1 MPINNQ
7 LILINDGGSTKK
19 PSSSGSSSKK
29 TSTSSA
35 KKQIEAGRNRR
46 KFNQTTTAAQ
56 KAEPERVTLPTWTQ
70 IKAGRARREF
80 NNTVPGVTAS
90 KLNASKELAD
100 TRANTWKKLSSIH
113 EEKQSRLEASKE
125 KLENYRNQSGFKYL
139 ANDYET
145 KINRANQA
153 LSNYQANPSTFNANQ
168 FNAAL
173 RDLQRWENDHKR
185 DLDKYSQL
193 TDDYNTAA
201 REYNRSAESLNRYA
215 SAAQRAEENYTT
227 LFGNFDWSN
236 QGGLSASVKKDYQ
249 NVLTAQNQAKRQMK
263 KDLETQRD
271 QLQSQIEAMSRAA
284 KNSIDRGTGNANL
297 QLQQL
302 RQLNEQLQTVE
313 SNLATLQ
320 EQEEAQKLEE
330 LAKNDPQFKS
340 DAKKGE
346 QLVDEYL
353 RIIMNSGNLDSYEEY
368 NAMTDEQKEIYSYY
382 MYTDPEKANA
392 YKQGISREI
401 NQTLATRRQNLMEQS
416 IEENPT
422 LAGLSTI
429 ITRPFT
435 TGRAAAEAIASLGQD
450 GNRIADPNT
459 RGQAQLRAEETAR
472 QASLEQMNNPVLQT
486 LGQAGYAIA
495 DMAPALVANAY
506 LPGAG
511 TAYMG
516 LMGGASGYADAANRG
531 LTNQQAMAFGATSA
545 VVSTALEKIG
555 LDKIGAA
562 LAGGKKPATQLLRQ
576 VLGSFLA
583 EGSEEAAEQ
592 VAQTIYDELIS
603 GTKSARN
610 QAVQQYMNQ
619 GMSRQQAEKKA
630 WEDIGSETLQS
641 FIVGGIAG
649 GAMSGAAGVV
659 NNATDSRLSQNL
671 QQFGLTK
678 EEADS
683 LVKAQRPARQYSA
696 QEPVNTERVQPVNT
710 EVQNKIS
717 QLSNDIGVTTV
728 FDDTLAST
736 ENGYYDT
743 QTGEIHINPNADS
756 VNTVFSHE
764 LTHSLENTQAYQ
776 KLKDLVLNELG
787 DEAETLRQQK
797 TELYNKL
804 GKELDVDSELVADYI
819 SQNLFTDEDSIRRVA
834 ETDRSLATRIKNW
847 ITRMIAKVTGNSE
860 KAFLKR
866 AEGLYSQALQEASQG
881 REAVSLKSTQQ
892 TELNSQEST
901 TAPETTDKSYSVSPE
916 TQVQRLQRQNQ
927 ELRRQM
933 TRTTETKP
941 NSTRVRATARQILEN
956 YGSRYDRE
964 ALTRDLDSLYTF
976 MGSGSKTEGDTTVE
990 MSFEEAKSQAMEIA
1004 GKVLNQAEATNSY
1017 TQEEYTSLRQ
1027 TLQENSVAIPQS
1039 VRRDI
1044 SGGYADFSRRHRG
1057 EFKVSQDGISIEDLW
1072 STLEEQYPGLFDSQL
1087 YSNPADMLEHI
1098 GNVLDGLRTGTYNP
1112 FETGEADLGQE
1123 QEALAN
1129 DILERFF
1136 SIPQRSPTFADKQAA
1151 KITKEKIR
1159 SRKQLDAEKAR
1170 SQARVKKVQE
1180 ESRVKRIELKK
1191 ANAEKVK
1198 QVRAEE
1204 RDKRQKHIQK
1214 LKAHQKEMDA
1224 VARDRRSRADT
1235 REKIQRHVANLSH
1248 KLLHP
1253 TDKSHIPDELTQ
1265 PVANLLDAINLES
1278 TFSTK
1283 IGKDGKLHRA
1293 APDEGAPTKRTQAF
1307 RELREAYVKIANNP
1321 RYKNTMVIDPD
1332 LQANMDAVISMK
1344 DIRLQDMSQE
1354 QLNTVWATVAA
1365 VEHSISTVNQLF
1377 AESRYK
1383 TLEAQANAVYE
1394 GLQTQKTKVE
1404 RRGAI
1409 GTVDRLLNIEN
1420 VAPYDYFHEW
1430 GEGGDAMFAAARAAQ
1445 DTQIRDFVDIQ
1456 NFLADTVTGKE
1467 ITNWRETKSETF
1479 TVNGHK
1485 INLTI
1490 PQKMAL
1496 YLLDQRE
1503 QGRKHI
1509 YGGGIEQGAVTV
1521 KGNKIEKSTEPVRV
1535 TPEDVKRITST
1546 LTDRQKRVADALGM
1560 YMSTYLAERG
1570 NMVSMALYGYQ
1581 KFTEENYF
1589 PINVDPNYTARQLGE
1604 TQVQGS
1610 IEGKGFTKAL
1620 EQNASNPLVL
1630 YDIFSVFAK
1639 HSAEMTAYHA
1649 WLPFLKDAERVYN
1662 FRTGDGFTGSISE
1675 QISRVLGSNGAKYFE
1690 TFIADLNGQANLRN
1704 DFDASSLLSNYKR
1717 AAVGANL
1724 RVIIQQPTA
1733 YPRALAVIDAKYLM
1747 KGVFTPGDWE
1757 TLKRWVP
1764 IAQWKDW
1771 GYFEVNTG
1779 RQLEDIIL
1787 GTDTRFEKFQQGLM
1801 AAAGKADEITWTR
1814 LWSAAQW
1821 YVKDKFREIPVGSD
1835 QFYMKAAEKFG
1846 EIVDRTQVVDSV
1858 LHRTQI
1864 MRSPSTLNKMA
1875 SAFMGEPSKTYNL
1888 LRTSLRDVKAARPGA
1903 KGAAVKKLYRASI
1916 GFLISGTIN
1925 AAAASIVDALRDD
1938 DDDETY
1944 LEKWWQAF
1952 TGLQGDEESW
1962 TEVLQNLLS
1971 GNVADNLNILNM
1983 IPYVKDF
1990 LSLYQGYS
1998 VDRMDM
2004 AAADGFMNAAGKF
2017 IKALQGEGKT
2027 SLYKALTDLALQG
2040 ARLLGI
2046 PATNILRDGGA
2057 ITQSVIRGI
2066 DNPLITYKYNQLSAP
2081 VEKNKGMYYDLLW
2094 DALLKGDVD
2103 GYKTVRDDLINNH
2116 GWTFADIR
2124 SAMKER
2130 FKEEWQANP
2139 DIATNL
2145 SLMEQVGVTAE
2156 TIKGWKQDAFKKQW
2170 EADPSIA
2177 EDTAAMEA
2185 AGVTE
2190 DNIKA
2195 WQESK
2200 WKESGYVE
2208 NMKALGEDLDA
2219 VESVVR
2225 QIKSMT
2231 KSADQRTAIRNSNL
2245 SQAAKAVLYRTIAGE
2260 TDAEVMDYFSEQG
2273 WNTVEAYRALDAMAG
2288 DGIKSLDKIQTL
2300 LSSGLTDME
2309 IDYMLEQKVL
2319 SEDRYAEMQN
2329 LVNTGMTV
2337 RDYMAAYEAY
2347 LTLDA
2352 DETEGITASDR
2363 ATKFSQWLDQ
2373 QTFTQEQKNALKEE
2387 FAFYSIIRAG
2397 ETKYDRFTE
2406 AGLSPDTATF
2416 VEETLSGLKPIGDS
2430 DTVGTTQQAL
2440 AISGA
2445 SISDSDKLKALSVVL
2460 NDSTYSKVEEA
2471 YQNGIAPGIYVPY
2484 WNAMNKIRGD
2494 KDENG
2499 ESIKKGYGSAK
2510 SKKVTYID
2518 NLDLPVELKNY
2529 LYLQEYKESTIDEAP
2544 WYGGERYEGPLFDDE
2559 ETATISQPTESYN
2572 DPNQSY
2578 SPIENFSST
2587 RVTQRFGSGHTGTD
2601 IGHSGSNETEPIYA
2615 TESGTVTWVQTGY
2628 GNLMGQSGVEGT
2640 NASYGNLVQVTFEDG
2655 SYAIMAHLSDVAVQE
2670 GDQVVAGQ
2678 QIGNMGNSG
2687 WSSGAHLHFE
2697 LHAADGSLLDS
2708 TAYLEGESM
2717 NSPIG
2722 GTRGSGYSS
2731 GSSSSSGS
2739 SGSRKSSSSSKK
2751 SSGSKSS
2758 SKQKKLS
2765 TISLSTGRDSMRS
2778 VPQAPKMTTSRAK
2791 SISLP
2796 TVKSI
2801 TKSALS
2807 GSTSGVSTPT
2817 VGGIQSRVSRES
2829 GDVRFIKL

>member
-1 MPINNQ
+1 MQAIT
-7 LILINDGGSTKK
+7 DGGGVKK
-19 PSSSGSSSKK
+19 KK
-29 TSTSSA
+29 EAQTSYEALVEAEQALKKWQSDQQKKAQSAGVSITLPKWTTLKQAREQKNVTYQQLNNA
-35 KKQIEAGRNRR
+35 KKLSDIR
-46 KFNQTTTAAQ
+46 KT
-56 KAEPERVTLPTWTQ
+56 E
-70 IKAGRARREF
+70 
-80 NNTVPGVTAS
+80 
-90 KLNASKELAD
+90 
-100 TRANTWKKLSSIH
+100 WKKLSSIY
-113 EEKQSRLEASKE
+113 ERNKTTLEGYEK
-125 KLENYRNQSGFKYL
+125 KLNGFKYL
-139 ANDYET
+139 ANDYQQKVDRLNDME
-145 KINRANQA
+145 QA
-153 LSNYQANPSTFNANQ
+153 YLLNPSELSRQSYET
-168 FNAAL
+168 AL
-173 RDLQRWENDHKR
+173 QSVLRWENDHKR
-185 DLDKYSQL
+185 DIDTYGRLVEE
-193 TDDYNTAA
+193 YNSA
-201 REYNRSAESLNRYA
+201 RSEYNRAAESLNRYS
-215 SAAQRAEENYTT
+215 SAYQRAQDTYSSQ
-227 LFGNFDWSN
+227 FSRFDWSDTS
-236 QGGLSASVKKDYQ
+236 GLSENVLSDYKK
-249 NVLTAQNQAKRQMK
+249 VLTAQNDANSQAYVDLKNQLQDQKKELEEKLKQLSESTKNAIDYGMGNAQGQLDSMKSLNSQIDDIDKNLSVIENYAKAKRTENVAKQDPKFEEYVAEGK
-263 KDLETQRD
+263 KKLEQYFR
-271 QLQSQIEAMSRAA
+271 MSYGTGMPEWYRQYQNMDEEQKKVYAYLTG
-284 KNSIDRGTGNANL
+284 KNSASRD
-297 QLQQL
+297 
-302 RQLNEQLQTVE
+302 
-313 SNLATLQ
+313 AT
-320 EQEEAQKLEE
+320 
-330 LAKNDPQFKS
+330 
-340 DAKKGE
+340 
-346 QLVDEYL
+346 EYL
-353 RIIMNSGNLDSYEEY
+353 NSISAEVN
-368 NAMTDEQKEIYSYY
+368 QK
-382 MYTDPEKANA
+382 
-392 YKQGISREI
+392 
-401 NQTLATRRQNLMEQS
+401 
-416 IEENPT
+416 
-422 LAGLSTI
+422 
-429 ITRPFT
+429 
-435 TGRAAAEAIASLGQD
+435 IASDLQKSQQKYAQEHPVKAGITSVLAQPYAALTTLGEAL
-450 GNRIADPNT
+450 GGIGGEKTVDPNT
-459 RGQAQLRAEETAR
+459 AGAR
-472 QASLEQMNNPVLQT
+472 LQQGIQTYRSAGLDQIENPVLNT
-486 LGQAGYAIA
+486 LAQAGYSVA
-495 DMAPALVANAY
+495 DMLPAVGLTA
-506 LPGAG
+506 LAG
-511 TAYMG
+511 PAAGGAYMG
-516 LMGGASGYADAANRG
+516 VLQGTGSYNEAVQRG
-531 LTNQQAMAFGATSA
+531 LTRNQALTYGLTSGA
-545 VVSTALEKIG
+545 VSTALEKVG

-562 LAGGKKPATQLLRQ
+562 FAGGKKPATQLLRQ

-592 VAQTIYDELIS
+592 VAQTIYDEIIS

-619 GMSRQQAEKKA
+619 GMSRQQAERKA
-630 WEDIGSETLQS
+630 WEDIGSDTLQS
-641 FIVGGIAG
+641 FIVGGLAG

-659 NNATDSRLSQNL
+659 NNVTDSRLSQNL

-696 QEPVNTERVQPVNT
+696 QEPVNAERVQPVNT

-892 TELNSQEST
+892 TELNSQDST

-941 NSTRVRATARQILEN
+941 NPTRVRSTARQILEN
-956 YGSRYDRE
+956 YGSRYNRE
-964 ALTRDLDSLYTF
+964 ALTQDLDSLYTF
-976 MGSGSKTEGDTTVE
+976 MGSGSKTEGNTTVE
-990 MSFEEAKSQAMEIA
+990 MSFEEAKAQAMDIA

-1017 TQEEYTSLRQ
+1017 TQEEYTSIRQ
-1027 TLQENSVAIPQS
+1027 TLQENPVAIPQD
-1039 VRRDI
+1039 VRQDI
-1044 SGGYADFSRRHRG
+1044 SGGYADFRKRHRN
-1057 EFKVSQDGISIEDLW
+1057 ELKVSQDGVSVEDLW
-1072 STLEEQYPGLFDSQL
+1072 SVLEAQYPGMFDSQV
-1087 YSNPADMLEHI
+1087 YSNPSDMLEHI
-1098 GNVLDGLRTGTYNP
+1098 GDVLDNLRTGTYNP
-1112 FETGEADLGQE
+1112 FASGEADLSQE
-1123 QEALAN
+1123 QEVLAN

-1159 SRKQLDAEKAR
+1159 SRKQLDAERAR

-1180 ESRVKRIELKK
+1180 ESRAKRIELKK
-1191 ANAEKVK
+1191 ASAEKVK
-1198 QVRAEE
+1198 QVRVEE
-1204 RDKRQKHIQK
+1204 RDKGKKQVQK
-1214 LKAHQKEMDA
+1214 LKVHHKEMDA
-1224 VARDRRSRADT
+1224 AARDRRYRADT
-1235 REKIQRHVANLSH
+1235 RDKIQRHVSDLSH

-1253 TDKSHIPDELTQ
+1253 SDKSHIPDELTQ

-1278 TFSTK
+1278 TFSTT

-1332 LQANMDAVISMK
+1332 LQANMDAVIAMK
-1344 DIRLQDMSQE
+1344 DTRLQDMTLE

-1394 GLQTQKTKVE
+1394 GLRTQKTKVE

-1420 VAPYDYFHEW
+1420 VTPFDYFHEW
-1430 GEGGDAMFAAARAAQ
+1430 GEGGDAMFASARAAQ
-1445 DTQIRDFVDIQ
+1445 DTQIRDYVDVQ
-1456 NFLADTVTGKE
+1456 NFLADVVTGKE
-1467 ITNWRETKSETF
+1467 ITKWRETKSETF
-1479 TVNGHK
+1479 SINGQK

-1546 LTDRQKRVADALGM
+1546 LTDRQKQVATAIGR

-1570 NMVSMALYGYQ
+1570 NTVSMQLYGYQ

-1630 YDIFSVFAK
+1630 YDIFSTFAK

-1662 FRTGDGFTGSISE
+1662 FRMGDGFTGSISE

-1704 DFDASSLLSNYKR
+1704 DFDASALLSNYKR

-1733 YPRALAVIDAKYLM
+1733 YFRALAVLDAKYLA
-1747 KGVFTPGDWE
+1747 KGVFTPKDWE
-1757 TLKRWVP
+1757 TLKRWAP

-1779 RQLEDIIL
+1779 RQLEDVIL
-1787 GTDTRFEKFQQGLM
+1787 DTDTKFEKFQQGLM

-1814 LWSAAQW
+1814 LWSSSQW
-1821 YVKDKFREIPVGSD
+1821 YVKDKFPEIPVGSD

-1864 MRSPSTLNKMA
+1864 MRSTSTLNKMA

-1962 TEVLQNLLS
+1962 TEALQNLLS

-2004 AAADGFMNAAGKF
+2004 AAADDFMNAAGKF

-2057 ITQSVIRGI
+2057 ITQSVVRGI

-2116 GWTFADIR
+2116 GLTFADIR

-2219 VESVVR
+2219 VEAVVR

-2373 QTFTQEQKNALKEE
+2373 QAFTQEQKDALKEE
-2387 FAFYSIIRAG
+2387 FAFYSIFRAG
-2397 ETKYDRFTE
+2397 ETKYDRFTG
-2406 AGLSPDTATF
+2406 AGLTPETATF
-2416 VEETLSGLKPIGDS
+2416 LEDMISGSKPIGDS
-2430 DTVGTTQQAL
+2430 DKVTPTQQAL

-2445 SISDSDKLKALSVVL
+2445 SISDSDKLKALSVVM
-2460 NDSTYSKVEEA
+2460 DDDTYPKVEEA
-2471 YQNGIAPGIYVPY
+2471 YENGIAPSVYVPY
-2484 WNAMNKIRGD
+2484 RYAMGKIHSD
-2494 KDENG
+2494 KDESG
-2499 ESIKKGYGSAK
+2499 ESIRNGYGTAK
-2510 SKKVTYID
+2510 SKKMTYID
-2518 NLDLPVELKNY
+2518 NLDLPVELKDY
-2529 LYLQEYKESTIDEAP
+2529 LYREQNWSESTIDEAP
-2544 WYGGERYEGPLFDDE
+2544 WYGGERYEGQLFDDE
-2559 ETATISQPTESYN
+2559 ETAELSQPTESYN
-2572 DPNQSY
+2572 DPNQNY

-2601 IGHSGSNETEPIYA
+2601 IGHTSGNETEPIYA
-2615 TESGTVTWVQTGY
+2615 TENGTVTWVQTGY
-2628 GNLMGQSGVEGT
+2628 GNLMGQAGVEGT

-2655 SYAIMAHLSDVAVQE
+2655 SYAIMAHLSDVAVKE

-2722 GTRGSGYSS
+2722 GTRGSGYTPSGS
-2731 GSSSSSGS
+2731 GSSSSG
-2739 SGSRKSSSSSKK
+2739 KSSSSKK

-2765 TISLSTGRDSMRS
+2765 TISLSTGRDNMRS
-2778 VPQAPKMTTSRAK
+2778 VPTAPKMTTSRAK

-2817 VGGIQSRVSRES
+2817 VGGIQSRVSREG

>member
-1 MPINNQ
+1 MPINSMP
-7 LILINDGGSTKK
+7 ILINDGGSTKK

-56 KAEPERVTLPTWTQ
+56 KSEPERVTLPTWTQ

-249 NVLTAQNQAKRQMK
+249 SVLAAQNQAIQQMK

-271 QLQSQIEAMSRAA
+271 QLQSQIEAMSRTA

-422 LAGLSTI
+422 LAGLSAI

-435 TGRAAAEAIASLGQD
+435 TGRIAAEALASLGQD
-450 GNRIADPNT
+450 GSRIADPNT

-472 QASLEQMNNPVLQT
+472 QASLEQTNNPVLQT

-516 LMGGASGYADAANRG
+516 LMGGASGYADSASRG
-531 LTNQQAMAFGATSA
+531 LTNQQAMTFGATSA

-610 QAVQQYMNQ
+610 QAVQQYMNR
-619 GMSRQQAEKKA
+619 GMSRQQAERKA
-630 WEDIGSETLQS
+630 WEDIGSDTLQS
-641 FIVGGIAG
+641 FIVGGLAG

-696 QEPVNTERVQPVNT
+696 QEPVNTDRVQPVNT

-819 SQNLFTDEDSIRRVA
+819 SQNLFTDADSIRRVA

-881 REAVSLKSTQQ
+881 REAVSLNSTQQ
-892 TELNSQEST
+892 TEVNAQEST
-901 TAPETTDKSYSVSPE
+901 TGAETAVKNYSVSPDR
-916 TQVQRLQRQNQ
+916 QVQRLQRQNQ

-933 TRTTETKP
+933 TRTTDTKP
-941 NSTRVRATARQILEN
+941 NPTRVRSTARQILEN
-956 YGSRYDRE
+956 YGSRYNRE
-964 ALTRDLDSLYTF
+964 ALIQDLDSLYTF
-976 MGSGSKTEGDTTVE
+976 MGSGSKTEGNTTVE
-990 MSFEEAKSQAMEIA
+990 MSFEEAKAQAMDIA

-1136 SIPQRSPTFADKQAA
+1136 SIPQRAPTFADKQAA

-1235 REKIQRHVANLSH
+1235 RKKIQRHAANLSH

-1962 TEVLQNLLS
+1962 TEALQNLLS

-2004 AAADGFMNAAGKF
+2004 AAADDFMNAAGKF

-2116 GWTFADIR
+2116 GLTFADIR

-2170 EADPSIA
+2170 EAGPSIA

-2219 VESVVR
+2219 VEAVVR

-2273 WNTVEAYRALDAMAG
+2273 WNMVEAYRALDAMAG
-2288 DGIKSLDKIQTL
+2288 DDIKSLDKIQTL

-2416 VEETLSGLKPIGDS
+2416 VEEMLSGLKPIGDS

-2628 GNLMGQSGVEGT
+2628 GNLMGQAGVEGT

-2708 TAYLEGESM
+2708 TAYLEGKNM
-2717 NSPIG
+2717 NSPVG
-2722 GTRGSGYSS
+2722 GTRGSGYTPSGS
-2731 GSSSSSGS
+2731 GSSSSG
-2739 SGSRKSSSSSKK
+2739 KSSSSKK

>member
-1 MPINNQ
+1 MPVEFTSV
-7 LILINDGGSTKK
+7 LSADGV
-19 PSSSGSSSKK
+19 PSKK
-29 TSTSSA
+29 KGAQNSFDAMVEAEQALRDWQISQE
-35 KKQIEAGRNRR
+35 KKKNPSGNI
-46 KFNQTTTAAQ
+46 
-56 KAEPERVTLPTWTQ
+56 TLPTW
-70 IKAGRARREF
+70 
-80 NNTVPGVTAS
+80 NTLKEAKQQAEEKKKVTYQ
-90 KLNASKELAD
+90 KLNSAKKLAD
-100 TRANTWKKLSSIH
+100 TREQQWNKLTSIYETKQKELESSQKKLES
-113 EEKQSRLEASKE
+113 
-125 KLENYRNQSGFKYL
+125 FKYL
-139 ANDYET
+139 ANDYQE
-145 KINRANQA
+145 KIVKMEEFRSAFQINPSASTEQA
-153 LSNYQANPSTFNANQ
+153 YQA
-168 FNAAL
+168 AAA
-173 RDLQRWENDHKR
+173 DVKRWENDHKR
-185 DLDKYSQL
+185 DLDTYNKL
-193 TDDYNTAA
+193 VEEYNTTV
-201 REYNRSAESLNRYA
+201 REYNRASESLNKYA
-215 SAAQRAEENYTT
+215 PAAQRAVDTYTNMFDAYDWSSQEGLSNEVKEDYVKLVDSQKQALTEYKNQLQMQKTDLENQ
-227 LFGNFDWSN
+227 LRNSARSLLSGGNFF
-236 QGGLSASVKKDYQ
+236 Q
-249 NVLTAQNQAKRQMK
+249 
-263 KDLETQRD
+263 
-271 QLQSQIEAMSRAA
+271 
-284 KNSIDRGTGNANL
+284 NL
-297 QLQQL
+297 QTQNDLKGQLDAINGDLQIL
-302 RQLNEQLQTVE
+302 EERE
-313 SNLATLQ
+313 SADKA
-320 EQEEAQKLEE
+320 EQEARSDPEFQKYVAQGENEIEDYYKASAWGNVDTTWYNQYKNMTDAQKQVF
-330 LAKNDPQFKS
+330 AYFMGKDKVS
-340 DAKKGE
+340 DRA
-346 QLVDEYL
+346 
-353 RIIMNSGNLDSYEEY
+353 DSYR
-368 NAMTDEQKEIYSYY
+368 KS
-382 MYTDPEKANA
+382 
-392 YKQGISREI
+392 ISREVNASI
-401 NQTLATRRQNLMEQS
+401 AKNMQTMTEQYAQEHPVLAGISSVLTTPYTSAQVLGEA
-416 IEENPT
+416 
-422 LAGLSTI
+422 LAGL
-429 ITRPFT
+429 
-435 TGRAAAEAIASLGQD
+435 GDLDNAAV
-450 GNRIADPNT
+450 DPNT
-459 RGQAQLRAEETAR
+459 TGQRLMQAQNTYR
-472 QASLEQMNNPVLQT
+472 QAGLDQIDNPMLRT
-486 LGQAGYAIA
+486 LAEAGYSVA
-495 DMAPALVANAY
+495 DMVPALAANSV
-506 LPGAG
+506 LPGLG

-516 LMGGASGYADAANRG
+516 VLGGTSGYSDAVSRG
-531 LTNQQAMAFGATSA
+531 LTQSQALTYGLTSGA
-545 VVSTALEKIG
+545 VSTALEKIG
-555 LDKIGAA
+555 LDKIGTAF
-562 LAGGKKPATQLLRQ
+562 AGGKKPATQLLRQ

-592 VAQTIYDELIS
+592 VAQTIYDEIIS

-619 GMSRQQAEKKA
+619 GMSRQQAERKA
-630 WEDIGSETLQS
+630 WEDIGSDTLQS
-641 FIVGGIAG
+641 FIVGGLAG
-649 GAMSGAAGVV
+649 GAMSGAGGVA
-659 NNATDSRLSQNL
+659 NNLLSGTSQQLQNMGLSQAEAENL
-671 QQFGLTK
+671 
-678 EEADS
+678 
-683 LVKAQRPARQYSA
+683 VNAQRPAREYSV
-696 QEPVNTERVQPVNT
+696 PSNSGTTPNVNEAEQQT
-710 EVQNKIS
+710 IS
-717 QLSNDIGVTTV
+717 RLSQDLNVSTV
-728 FDDTLAST
+728 FDDSLGPN

-756 VNTVFSHE
+756 VATVFSHE

-776 KLKDLVLNELG
+776 KLKELVINQLG
-787 DEAETLRQQK
+787 DQAETLRQQK
-797 TELYNKL
+797 AELYQSQ
-804 GKELDVDSELVADYI
+804 GKELDVDAELVADYI
-819 SQNLFTDEDSIRRVA
+819 SENLFTDAESIRNLA
-834 ETDRSLATRIKNW
+834 QQDRSLATRIKNW
-847 ITRMIAKVTGNSE
+847 ITRTIAKVTGNSE
-860 KAFLKR
+860 KAFLTR
-866 AEGLYSQALQEASQG
+866 AEGLYSQALQEAAQG
-881 REAVSLKSTQQ
+881 REAVTLKSTQQ
-892 TELNSQEST
+892 TELNAWEST
-901 TAPETTDKSYSVSPE
+901 TGPETTDKSYSVSPE

-990 MSFEEAKSQAMEIA
+990 MSFEEAKSQAMDIA

-1027 TLQENSVAIPQS
+1027 ILQENSVAIPQA

-1123 QEALAN
+1123 QETLAN

-1136 SIPQRSPTFADKQAA
+1136 SIPQRAPTFADKQAA
-1151 KITKEKIR
+1151 KITREKIR
-1159 SRKQLDAEKAR
+1159 SRKAIDAERER
-1170 SQARVKKVQE
+1170 SKARVKKVRE

-1191 ANAEKVK
+1191 ASSEKVK

-1204 RDKRQKHIQK
+1204 RAEREKRIKK
-1214 LKAHQKEMDA
+1214 VKAHHKEVEA
-1224 VARDRRSRADT
+1224 AARNRRYRADT
-1235 REKIQRHVANLSH
+1235 REKIQRHVASLSH

-1253 TDKSHIPDELTQ
+1253 SDKSHIPDELTQ
-1265 PVANLLDAINLES
+1265 PVANLLEAINLES
-1278 TFSTK
+1278 KFSTMMDE
-1283 IGKDGKLHRA
+1283 GGKLRHVS
-1293 APDEGAPTKRTQAF
+1293 PDEGAPTKRTQAF
-1307 RELREAYVKIANNP
+1307 RELREAYVKISSNP
-1321 RYKNTMVIDPD
+1321 RYNNVMVIDPD
-1332 LQANMDAVISMK
+1332 LQANIDAVIAMK
-1344 DIRLQDMSQE
+1344 DVRLQDMSQE
-1354 QLNTVWATVAA
+1354 QLNTVWNTVAA
-1365 VEHSISTVNQLF
+1365 VEHSISTANQLF

-1383 TLEAQANAVYE
+1383 TIEAQAKAVYD

-1409 GTVDRLLNIEN
+1409 GAVDRLLNIEN

-1430 GEGGDAMFAAARAAQ
+1430 GEGGDAMFASARAAQ
-1445 DTQIRDFVDIQ
+1445 DTQIRDYVDVQ
-1456 NFLADTVTGKE
+1456 NFLADVVTGKE
-1467 ITNWRETKSETF
+1467 ITKWRETKSETF
-1479 TVNGHK
+1479 SINGQK

-1546 LTDRQKRVADALGM
+1546 LTDRQKQVATAIGR

-1570 NMVSMALYGYQ
+1570 NTVSMQLYGYQ

-1620 EQNASNPLVL
+1620 EQNASNPLIL
-1630 YDIFSVFAK
+1630 YDIFSTFAK

-1662 FRTGDGFTGSISE
+1662 FRLGDGFSGSISE

-1704 DFDASSLLSNYKR
+1704 DFDASALLSNYKR

-1733 YPRALAVIDAKYLM
+1733 YFRALAVLDAKYLA
-1747 KGVFTPGDWE
+1747 KGVFTPKDWE
-1757 TLKRWVP
+1757 TLKRWAP

-1779 RQLEDIIL
+1779 RQLEDVIL
-1787 GTDTRFEKFQQGLM
+1787 DTDTKFEKFQQGLM

-1814 LWSAAQW
+1814 LWSSSQW
-1821 YVKDKFREIPVGSD
+1821 YVKDKFPEIPVGSD

-1864 MRSPSTLNKMA
+1864 MRSTSTLNKMA

-1888 LRTSLRDVKAARPGA
+1888 LRTAVRDVKAAKPGA
-1903 KGAAVKKLYRASI
+1903 KGAAAKKLYHASV

-1925 AAAASIVDALRDD
+1925 AAAASLIDALRDD
-1938 DDDETY
+1938 DDEETY

-1952 TGLQGDEESW
+1952 TGLQGDEEKW
-1962 TEVLQNLLS
+1962 TESLQNLLS
-1971 GNVADNLNILNM
+1971 GNIGDNLNILGM

-1990 LSLYQGYS
+1990 LSLWQGYS

-2004 AAADGFMNAAGKF
+2004 AAADDFMNAAGKF
-2017 IKALQGEGKT
+2017 IKTLQGEGKS

-2040 ARLLGI
+2040 AKLLGI

-2057 ITQSVIRGI
+2057 ITQTVISGI
-2066 DNPLITYKYNQLSAP
+2066 DNPLITYQYNQLTSP

-2094 DALLKGDVD
+2094 DALLEGDTE
-2103 GYKTVRDDLINNH
+2103 GYKLVRDDMINNH
-2116 GWTFADIR
+2116 GLTFADIR

-2130 FKEEWQANP
+2130 FKEEWQENP

-2145 SLMEQVGVTAE
+2145 SLMEQVGVTTE

-2170 EADPSIA
+2170 ETDPSVA

-2190 DNIKA
+2190 ENIKS

-2208 NMKALGEDLDA
+2208 DMKALDEDLDA
-2219 VESVVR
+2219 VEIVVR
-2225 QIKSMT
+2225 QIKSTT
-2231 KSADQRTAIRNSNL
+2231 KSADQRAAIRNSNL
-2245 SQAAKAVLYRTIAGE
+2245 SQAAKAILYRTIAGE

-2319 SEDRYAEMQN
+2319 DEERYAEMQN
-2329 LVNTGMTV
+2329 LVNTGMTM
-2337 RDYMAAYEAY
+2337 RDYMAAYETY
-2347 LTLDA
+2347 LILRA
-2352 DETEGITASDR
+2352 DETEGVTANDR

-2373 QTFTQEQKNALKEE
+2373 QAFTQPQKDALKDE
-2387 FAFYSIIRAG
+2387 FGFYGVIRADD
-2397 ETKYDRFTE
+2397 TKYDRFTE

-2416 VEETLSGLKPIGDS
+2416 LDDMISGLKPIGDS

-2440 AISGA
+2440 AISGV

-2484 WNAMNKIRGD
+2484 WNAMNKIHGD

-2510 SKKVTYID
+2510 SKKMTYID
-2518 NLDLPVELKNY
+2518 NLDLPVELKDY

-2544 WYGGERYEGPLFDDE
+2544 WYGGERYEGQLFDNE
-2559 ETATISQPTESYN
+2559 ETAELSQPTESYN
-2572 DPNQSY
+2572 DPNQNY

-2601 IGHSGSNETEPIYA
+2601 IGHTSGNETEPIYA
-2615 TESGTVTWVQTGY
+2615 TENGTVTWVQTGY

-2655 SYAIMAHLSDVAVQE
+2655 SYAIMAHLSDVAVKE

-2708 TAYLEGESM
+2708 TAYLEGENM

-2722 GTRGSGYSS
+2722 GTRGSGYTPSGS
-2731 GSSSSSGS
+2731 GSSTSD
-2739 SGSRKSSSSSKK
+2739 KSSSSKK

-2765 TISLSTGRDSMRS
+2765 TISLSTGRDNMRS
-2778 VPQAPKMTTSRAK
+2778 VPTAPKMTTSRAK
-2791 SISLP
+2791 AISLP

-2817 VGGIQSRVSRES
+2817 VGGIQSRVSREG

>member
-19 PSSSGSSSKK
+19 PSNSGSSSKK

-113 EEKQSRLEASKE
+113 EEKQSRLEASIE

-249 NVLTAQNQAKRQMK
+249 NVLAAQNQAIQQMK

-271 QLQSQIEAMSRAA
+271 QLQSQIEAMSRTA

-435 TGRAAAEAIASLGQD
+435 TGRIAAEALASLGQD

-472 QASLEQMNNPVLQT
+472 QASLEQTNNPVLQT

-516 LMGGASGYADAANRG
+516 LMGGASGYADAASRG
-531 LTNQQAMAFGATSA
+531 LTNQQAMTFGATSA

-619 GMSRQQAEKKA
+619 GMSRQQAERKA

-659 NNATDSRLSQNL
+659 NNVTDSRLSQDL

-696 QEPVNTERVQPVNT
+696 QEPVNAERVQPANT

-860 KAFLKR
+860 KDFLKR

-881 REAVSLKSTQQ
+881 REAVSLNSTRQ
-892 TELNSQEST
+892 TEVNAREST
-901 TAPETTDKSYSVSPE
+901 TGAETAVKNYSVSPDR
-916 TQVQRLQRQNQ
+916 QVQRLQRQNQ

-941 NSTRVRATARQILEN
+941 NPTRVRSTARQILEN

-964 ALTRDLDSLYTF
+964 ALIRDLDSLYTF
-976 MGSGSKTEGDTTVE
+976 MGSGRKTEGDTTVE

-1098 GNVLDGLRTGTYNP
+1098 GNVLGGLRTGTYNP

-1136 SIPQRSPTFADKQAA
+1136 SIPQRAPTFADKQAA

-1204 RDKRQKHIQK
+1204 RGKRQKQIQK

-1253 TDKSHIPDELTQ
+1253 SDKSHIPDELTQ

-1467 ITNWRETKSETF
+1467 ITNWWETKSETF

-1962 TEVLQNLLS
+1962 TEALQNLLS

-2004 AAADGFMNAAGKF
+2004 AAADDFMNAAGKF

-2116 GWTFADIR
+2116 GLTFADIR

-2130 FKEEWQANP
+2130 FKEEWRANP

-2219 VESVVR
+2219 VEAVVR
-2225 QIKSMT
+2225 QINSMT

-2245 SQAAKAVLYRTIAGE
+2245 SQAAKAILYRTIAGE

-2406 AGLSPDTATF
+2406 AGLTPETATF
-2416 VEETLSGLKPIGDS
+2416 LEDMISGLKPIGDS
-2430 DTVGTTQQAL
+2430 DTVGATQQAL

-2471 YQNGIAPGIYVPY
+2471 YQNGITPGIYVPY

-2578 SPIENFSST
+2578 SPIEGFSSD

-2628 GNLMGQSGVEGT
+2628 GNLMGQAGVEGT

-2817 VGGIQSRVSRES
+2817 VGGIQSRVSREG

>member
-1 MPINNQ
+1 MPINAMP
-7 LILINDGGSTKK
+7 ILINDGGSTKK

-70 IKAGRARREF
+70 IQAGRARREF

-249 NVLTAQNQAKRQMK
+249 NVLATQNQAIQQMK

-271 QLQSQIEAMSRAA
+271 QLQSQIEAMSRTA

-435 TGRAAAEAIASLGQD
+435 TGRIAAEALASLGQD

-472 QASLEQMNNPVLQT
+472 QASLEQTNNPVLQT

-516 LMGGASGYADAANRG
+516 LMGGASGYADAASRG
-531 LTNQQAMAFGATSA
+531 LTNQQAMTFGATSA

-630 WEDIGSETLQS
+630 WEDIGSDTLQS

-659 NNATDSRLSQNL
+659 NNVTDSRLSQNL

-892 TELNSQEST
+892 TELNSQDST

-933 TRTTETKP
+933 TRTIETKP

-964 ALTRDLDSLYTF
+964 ALIRDLDSLYTF
-976 MGSGSKTEGDTTVE
+976 MGSGRKTEGDTTVE

-1112 FETGEADLGQE
+1112 FESGEADLGQE

-1214 LKAHQKEMDA
+1214 LKAHQKEIDA

-1354 QLNTVWATVAA
+1354 QLNIVWATVAA

-1485 INLTI
+1485 IDLTI

-1535 TPEDVKRITST
+1535 TPEDVKRITGT

-1733 YPRALAVIDAKYLM
+1733 YFRALAVIDAKYLAQ
-1747 KGVFTPGDWE
+1747 GVFTPKDWE
-1757 TLKRWVP
+1757 TLKRWAP

-1787 GTDTRFEKFQQGLM
+1787 DTDTRFEKFQQGLM

-1962 TEVLQNLLS
+1962 TEALQNLLS

-2004 AAADGFMNAAGKF
+2004 AAADDFMNAAGKF

-2046 PATNILRDGGA
+2046 PATSILRDGGA

-2116 GWTFADIR
+2116 GLTFADIR

-2208 NMKALGEDLDA
+2208 DMKALGEDLDA
-2219 VESVVR
+2219 VEAVVR

-2245 SQAAKAVLYRTIAGE
+2245 SQAAKAILYRTIAGE

-2347 LTLDA
+2347 LTLDD

-2373 QTFTQEQKNALKEE
+2373 QAFTQEQKDALKEE

-2416 VEETLSGLKPIGDS
+2416 VEEMLSGLKPIGDS

-2708 TAYLEGESM
+2708 TAYLEGKNM
-2717 NSPIG
+2717 NSPVG
-2722 GTRGSGYSS
+2722 GTRGSGYTPSGS
-2731 GSSSSSGS
+2731 GSSSSG
-2739 SGSRKSSSSSKK
+2739 KSSSSKK

>member
-1 MPINNQ
+1 
-7 LILINDGGSTKK
+7 
-19 PSSSGSSSKK
+19 
-29 TSTSSA
+29 
-35 KKQIEAGRNRR
+35 
-46 KFNQTTTAAQ
+46 
-56 KAEPERVTLPTWTQ
+56 
-70 IKAGRARREF
+70 
-80 NNTVPGVTAS
+80 
-90 KLNASKELAD
+90 
-100 TRANTWKKLSSIH
+100 
-113 EEKQSRLEASKE
+113 
-125 KLENYRNQSGFKYL
+125 
-139 ANDYET
+139 
-145 KINRANQA
+145 
-153 LSNYQANPSTFNANQ
+153 
-168 FNAAL
+168 
-173 RDLQRWENDHKR
+173 
-185 DLDKYSQL
+185 
-193 TDDYNTAA
+193 
-201 REYNRSAESLNRYA
+201 
-215 SAAQRAEENYTT
+215 
-227 LFGNFDWSN
+227 
-236 QGGLSASVKKDYQ
+236 
-249 NVLTAQNQAKRQMK
+249 
-263 KDLETQRD
+263 
-271 QLQSQIEAMSRAA
+271 
-284 KNSIDRGTGNANL
+284 
-297 QLQQL
+297 
-302 RQLNEQLQTVE
+302 
-313 SNLATLQ
+313 
-320 EQEEAQKLEE
+320 
-330 LAKNDPQFKS
+330 
-340 DAKKGE
+340 
-346 QLVDEYL
+346 
-353 RIIMNSGNLDSYEEY
+353 
-368 NAMTDEQKEIYSYY
+368 
-382 MYTDPEKANA
+382 
-392 YKQGISREI
+392 
-401 NQTLATRRQNLMEQS
+401 
-416 IEENPT
+416 
-422 LAGLSTI
+422 
-429 ITRPFT
+429 
-435 TGRAAAEAIASLGQD
+435 
-450 GNRIADPNT
+450 
-459 RGQAQLRAEETAR
+459 
-472 QASLEQMNNPVLQT
+472 
-486 LGQAGYAIA
+486 
-495 DMAPALVANAY
+495 
-506 LPGAG
+506 
-511 TAYMG
+511 
-516 LMGGASGYADAANRG
+516 
-531 LTNQQAMAFGATSA
+531 
-545 VVSTALEKIG
+545 
-555 LDKIGAA
+555 
-562 LAGGKKPATQLLRQ
+562 
-576 VLGSFLA
+576 
-583 EGSEEAAEQ
+583 
-592 VAQTIYDELIS
+592 
-603 GTKSARN
+603 
-610 QAVQQYMNQ
+610 
-619 GMSRQQAEKKA
+619 
-630 WEDIGSETLQS
+630 
-641 FIVGGIAG
+641 
-649 GAMSGAAGVV
+649 
-659 NNATDSRLSQNL
+659 
-671 QQFGLTK
+671 
-678 EEADS
+678 
-683 LVKAQRPARQYSA
+683 
-696 QEPVNTERVQPVNT
+696 
-710 EVQNKIS
+710 
-717 QLSNDIGVTTV
+717 
-728 FDDTLAST
+728 
-736 ENGYYDT
+736 
-743 QTGEIHINPNADS
+743 
-756 VNTVFSHE
+756 
-764 LTHSLENTQAYQ
+764 
-776 KLKDLVLNELG
+776 
-787 DEAETLRQQK
+787 
-797 TELYNKL
+797 
-804 GKELDVDSELVADYI
+804 
-819 SQNLFTDEDSIRRVA
+819 
-834 ETDRSLATRIKNW
+834 
-847 ITRMIAKVTGNSE
+847 
-860 KAFLKR
+860 
-866 AEGLYSQALQEASQG
+866 
-881 REAVSLKSTQQ
+881 
-892 TELNSQEST
+892 
-901 TAPETTDKSYSVSPE
+901 
-916 TQVQRLQRQNQ
+916 
-927 ELRRQM
+927 M
-933 TRTTETKP
+933 TRTIETKP

-964 ALTRDLDSLYTF
+964 ALIRDLDSLYTF
-976 MGSGSKTEGDTTVE
+976 MGSGRKTEGDTTVE

-1112 FETGEADLGQE
+1112 FESGEADLGQE

-1204 RDKRQKHIQK
+1204 RGKRQKQIQK

-1253 TDKSHIPDELTQ
+1253 SDKSHIPDELTQ

-1733 YPRALAVIDAKYLM
+1733 YFRALAVIDAKYLAQ
-1747 KGVFTPGDWE
+1747 GVFTPKDWE
-1757 TLKRWVP
+1757 TLKRWAP

-1787 GTDTRFEKFQQGLM
+1787 DTDTRFEKFQQGLM

-1962 TEVLQNLLS
+1962 TEALQNLLS

-2004 AAADGFMNAAGKF
+2004 AAADDFMNAAGKF

-2046 PATNILRDGGA
+2046 PATSILRDGGA

-2116 GWTFADIR
+2116 GLTFADIR

-2208 NMKALGEDLDA
+2208 DMKALGEDLDA
-2219 VESVVR
+2219 VEAVVR

-2245 SQAAKAVLYRTIAGE
+2245 SQAAKAILYRTIAGE

-2347 LTLDA
+2347 LTLDD

-2373 QTFTQEQKNALKEE
+2373 QAFTQEQKDALKEE

-2416 VEETLSGLKPIGDS
+2416 VEEMLSGLKPIGDS
-2430 DTVGTTQQAL
+2430 NTVGTTQQAL

-2628 GNLMGQSGVEGT
+2628 GNLMGQAGVEGT

-2655 SYAIMAHLSDVAVQE
+2655 SYAIMAHLSDVAVRE

-2708 TAYLEGESM
+2708 TAYLEGKNM
-2717 NSPIG
+2717 NSPVG
-2722 GTRGSGYSS
+2722 GTRGSGYTPSGS
-2731 GSSSSSGS
+2731 GSSSSG
-2739 SGSRKSSSSSKK
+2739 KSSSSKK

-2807 GSTSGVSTPT
+2807 GSASGVSTPT

>member
-185 DLDKYSQL
+185 DLDKYFQL

-435 TGRAAAEAIASLGQD
+435 TGRVAAEAIASLGQD

-472 QASLEQMNNPVLQT
+472 QASLEQTNNPVLQT

-516 LMGGASGYADAANRG
+516 LMGGASGYADAASRG
-531 LTNQQAMAFGATSA
+531 LTNQQAMTFGATSA

-619 GMSRQQAEKKA
+619 GMSRQQAERKA

-819 SQNLFTDEDSIRRVA
+819 SQNLFTDADSIRRVA

-892 TELNSQEST
+892 TELNSQDST

-933 TRTTETKP
+933 TRTIETKP

-964 ALTRDLDSLYTF
+964 ALIRDLDSLYTF
-976 MGSGSKTEGDTTVE
+976 MGSGRKTEGDTTVE

-1112 FETGEADLGQE
+1112 FESGEADLGQE

-1733 YPRALAVIDAKYLM
+1733 YFRALAVIDAKYLAQ
-1747 KGVFTPGDWE
+1747 GVFTPKDWE
-1757 TLKRWVP
+1757 TLKRWAP

-1779 RQLEDIIL
+1779 RKLENIIL
-1787 GTDTRFEKFQQGLM
+1787 GTDTRFEKFLQGLM
-1801 AAAGKADEITWTR
+1801 AVAGKADEITWTR

-1903 KGAAVKKLYRASI
+1903 KGTAVKKLYHASI

-1925 AAAASIVDALRDD
+1925 AAAQSIVDALRDD

-1952 TGLQGDEESW
+1952 SGLQGDEENW

-1971 GNVADNLNILNM
+1971 GNLADNLNILNM

-2116 GWTFADIR
+2116 GLTFADIR
-2124 SAMKER
+2124 SDMKER

-2208 NMKALGEDLDA
+2208 DMKALGEDLDA
-2219 VESVVR
+2219 VEAVVR

-2245 SQAAKAVLYRTIAGE
+2245 SQAAKAILYRTIAGE

-2347 LTLDA
+2347 LTLDD

-2373 QTFTQEQKNALKEE
+2373 QAFTQEQKDALKEE

-2416 VEETLSGLKPIGDS
+2416 VEEMLSGLKPIGDS

-2628 GNLMGQSGVEGT
+2628 GNLMGQAGVEGT

-2708 TAYLEGESM
+2708 TAYLEGKNM
-2717 NSPIG
+2717 NSPVG
-2722 GTRGSGYSS
+2722 GTRGSGYTPSGS
-2731 GSSSSSGS
+2731 GSSSSG
-2739 SGSRKSSSSSKK
+2739 KSSSSKK

>member
-56 KAEPERVTLPTWTQ
+56 KSEPERVTLPTWTQ

-271 QLQSQIEAMSRAA
+271 QLQSQIEAMSRTA

-435 TGRAAAEAIASLGQD
+435 TGRVAAEAIASLGQD
-450 GNRIADPNT
+450 GSRIADPNT

-472 QASLEQMNNPVLQT
+472 QASLEQTNNPVLQT
-486 LGQAGYAIA
+486 LGKAGYAIA
-495 DMAPALVANAY
+495 DMAPALAANAY

-659 NNATDSRLSQNL
+659 NNVTDSRLSQNL

-717 QLSNDIGVTTV
+717 QLSNDIGATTV

-881 REAVSLKSTQQ
+881 REAVSLKSAQQ
-892 TELNSQEST
+892 TELNSRDST

-956 YGSRYDRE
+956 YGSRYDRG

-976 MGSGSKTEGDTTVE
+976 MGSGSKTEGNTTVE
-990 MSFEEAKSQAMEIA
+990 MSFEEAKAQAMDIA

-1112 FETGEADLGQE
+1112 FESGEADLGQE

-1204 RDKRQKHIQK
+1204 RGKRQKQIQK

-1733 YPRALAVIDAKYLM
+1733 YFRALAVIDAKYLAQ
-1747 KGVFTPGDWE
+1747 GVFTPKDWE

-1787 GTDTRFEKFQQGLM
+1787 DTDTRFEKFQQGLM
-1801 AAAGKADEITWTR
+1801 AAAGKADEIIWTR

-1846 EIVDRTQVVDSV
+1846 KIVDRTQVVDSV

-1962 TEVLQNLLS
+1962 TEALQNLLS

-2004 AAADGFMNAAGKF
+2004 AAADDFMNAAGKF

-2208 NMKALGEDLDA
+2208 DMKALGEDLDA
-2219 VESVVR
+2219 VEAVVR

-2260 TDAEVMDYFSEQG
+2260 TDAEVLDYFSEQG
-2273 WNTVEAYRALDAMAG
+2273 WNMVEAYRALDAMAG
-2288 DGIKSLDKIQTL
+2288 DGIKSQDKIQTL
-2300 LSSGLTDME
+2300 LASGLTDME

-2373 QTFTQEQKNALKEE
+2373 QAFTQEQKDALKEE

-2406 AGLSPDTATF
+2406 AGLTPETATF
-2416 VEETLSGLKPIGDS
+2416 VEEMLSGLKPIGDS

-2615 TESGTVTWVQTGY
+2615 TENGTVTWVQTGY
-2628 GNLMGQSGVEGT
+2628 GNLMGQAGVEGT

-2739 SGSRKSSSSSKK
+2739 SGPRKSSSSSKK